1 MRADRA
7 MGRTVRQIAALHGLS
22 VAATHRVVRHVHM
35 QLLRPWHRARLP
47 REEPPPAF
55 GVVHQYM
62 THR

>member
-1 MRADRA
+1 

-47 REEPPPAF
+47 REAPLPPLEC
-55 GVVHQYM
+55 VHALLA
-62 THR
+62 RE